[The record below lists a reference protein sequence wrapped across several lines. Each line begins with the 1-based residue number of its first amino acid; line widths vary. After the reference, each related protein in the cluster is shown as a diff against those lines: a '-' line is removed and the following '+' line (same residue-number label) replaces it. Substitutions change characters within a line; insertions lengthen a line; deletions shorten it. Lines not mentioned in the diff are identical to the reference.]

1 MKSISL
7 MRSGELINLFEYMED
22 FYLIANEA
30 NNALKQLRIGL
41 PTWVSKEQYSE
52 MNISLWVYYDD
63 IHPNAFCYYV
73 DGNNYIALSSRLLVE
88 LWNAAEDFTNKE
100 KLSLVFKLSED
111 NKHSYAEALYFYML
125 NFIIAHEFGH
135 IAHGHLKDNNCKT
148 GIDEMLMTI
157 NETSDKYRQTN
168 NWLTQLKEYDADS
181 FAVAINSILFLQQW
195 SDDFKAN
202 LSNFDKLFVSNY
214 LCFQVFAEKTGRN
227 FDMYFSKNVAEYD
240 HPYPGIR
247 MYYTFIWYS
256 YWIGRVRGFGE
267 DTMKILYSGCHAI
280 LAYEKSI
287 LENEEI
293 KECYFSVALTEKG
306 VQHIMNLH
314 NGWKEII
321 NQLNQFAYCPIEE
334 VDAIDSIPFSLDEN
348 GCFINK

>member
-1 MKSISL
+1 MKVLVIGPDETPPEPKAMPVKSGGQKKVR
-7 MRSGELINLFEYMED
+7 MR
-22 FYLIANEA
+22 ATA
-30 NNALKQLRIGL
+30 
-41 PTWVSKEQYSE
+41 
-52 MNISLWVYYDD
+52 
-63 IHPNAFCYYV
+63 
-73 DGNNYIALSSRLLVE
+73 
-88 LWNAAEDFTNKE
+88 
-100 KLSLVFKLSED
+100 
-111 NKHSYAEALYFYML
+111 
-125 NFIIAHEFGH
+125 
-135 IAHGHLKDNNCKT
+135 
-148 GIDEMLMTI
+148 
-157 NETSDKYRQTN
+157 
-168 NWLTQLKEYDADS
+168 
-181 FAVAINSILFLQQW
+181 
-195 SDDFKAN
+195 
-202 LSNFDKLFVSNY
+202 
-214 LCFQVFAEKTGRN
+214 
-227 FDMYFSKNVAEYD
+227 
-240 HPYPGIR
+240 YPGIR

-348 GCFINK
+348 GCFIKK